1 MPNPPQ
7 QPIGSWALVSLT
19 IAIVVLVI
27 AGTTSVLSTVSS
39 RGMFRETVRAND
51 IARDLDALERMVL
64 DEETAQ
70 RGFLVSGRESYL
82 QPYEEAEKR
91 LTSKFD
97 EVRRALRDKPDDTRL
112 LDEIGHALQRK
123 RQEIAATLQT
133 YRSQSPEA
141 AFAIVMT
148 DTGKSLMDDL
158 RTALDHLRSINT
170 IRRDTSRE
178 RLTIQLTYT
187 NAVVIAATLISL
199 VAGVLGV
206 FFVRRGLLLQQRSE
220 LMRIGKERAEE
231 ADRAKSQFLADI
243 SHEIRTPMNA
253 IIGFSR
259 LLSQRVSGAKE
270 RNYVD
275 AIVMSGKGLLALIN
289 DILDLSKIESGEL
302 ELVRESVN
310 VADLV
315 ESAIAMFAPMALEK
329 NIEIADVTG
338 DSMPEFLVLDGNRL
352 RQILVNLISN
362 AVKYTDSGSVRVQ
375 TSCTPAPTDP
385 SLRCLRFDVVDTG
398 RGIDPQ
404 DLKNIFEPFRQGAQT
419 EHFTE
424 GTGLG
429 LAITQRLVGL
439 MNGSLSVHST
449 VGAGS
454 TFSVELPNVALAAGP
469 AAAAAEHQV
478 SADLLT
484 PLALGTVLIVD
495 DVPFNRH
502 LLVDLLDEHV
512 NRIVTAAD
520 GIEALNVAG
529 SERPALI
536 LMDIRMPRLDG
547 RAALARLRADPLLR
561 DTPVIAVTASS
572 MRDQELDL
580 RRHFDG
586 YVRKPVSIEALVVE
600 IVRVMSKGLPAAAAA
615 PRVQPPRIIA
625 SSAPAPSAPPSPPLR
640 IPSELA
646 AATEALYS
654 GDWVR
659 VRGTLS
665 TRDVLSFSQRLR
677 TLGSQFGV
685 QDVAAYSDRLAAAA
699 SRIDIVAMERE
710 LDYFPL
716 LVSYYR
722 QASAGEP
729 KWQA

>member
-27 AGTTSVLSTVSS
+27 AGTISVLSTISS
-39 RGMFRETVRAND
+39 QRMFQETVHANA

-82 QPYEEAEKR
+82 QPYEQAEKQ

-97 EVRRALRDKPDDTRL
+97 EVRDALRDMPEDTRL
-112 LDEIGHALQRK
+112 LGEIERALQRK
-123 RQEIAATLQT
+123 RQEIATTLGT

-148 DTGKSLMDDL
+148 DTGKGLMDDL
-158 RTALDHLRSINT
+158 RAALDHLRSINT
-170 IRRDTSRE
+170 RRSDTARE
-178 RLTIQLTYT
+178 RLTAQLTYT
-187 NAVVIAATLISL
+187 NEVVIAATLISL
-199 VAGVLGV
+199 VAGILGV
-206 FFVRRGLLLQQRSE
+206 FFVRRGLLLQQRTE
-220 LMRIGKERAEE
+220 LLRIGKERAEE

-259 LLSQRVSGAKE
+259 LLSQRVSGDKE
-270 RNYVD
+270 RNYID

-302 ELVRESVN
+302 ELVQEHVN
-310 VADLV
+310 VGDLI
-315 ESAIAMFAPMALEK
+315 ESAIGMFAPMALEK
-329 NIEIADVTG
+329 NIELVDATG
-338 DSMPEFLVLDGNRL
+338 DSVPDFLLLDGNHL
-352 RQILVNLISN
+352 RQILVNLLSN
-362 AVKYTDSGSVRVQ
+362 AVKYTDRGSVRIQ
-375 TSCTPAPTDP
+375 TSCTPMAGDP
-385 SLRCLRFDVVDTG
+385 SLRRLRFEVIDTG
-398 RGIDPQ
+398 CGIDAQ
-404 DLKNIFEPFRQGAQT
+404 DLKNIFEPFRQGAHT

-439 MNGSLSVHST
+439 MNGTLSVHSK
-449 VGAGS
+449 VGEGS

-469 AAAAAEHQV
+469 AASALERNV

-502 LLVDLLDEHV
+502 LLVDLLDEHAR
-512 NRIVTAAD
+512 RIVVAAD
-520 GIEALNVAG
+520 GVEALNVARA
-529 SERPALI
+529 ERPALI

-547 RAALARLRADPLLR
+547 RAALDQLRADPQLR

-572 MRDQELDL
+572 MRDQELEL
-580 RRHFDG
+580 RQHFDG
-586 YVRKPVSIEALVVE
+586 YVRKPISIEGLVLE
-600 IVRVMSKGLPAAAAA
+600 IARVMSKRPPAAAPAVPAQQPAIGEPAA
-615 PRVQPPRIIA
+615 RAPPPRAI
-625 SSAPAPSAPPSPPLR
+625 PA
-640 IPSELA
+640 ELA
-646 AATEALYS
+646 ADAEALYS

-665 TRDVLSFSQRLR
+665 TRDVLSFAETLKA
-677 TLGSQFGV
+677 LGSRYDV
-685 QDVAAYSDRLAAAA
+685 QDVAAYSDRLATAA
-699 SRIDIVAMERE
+699 SRIDIIAMERE

-716 LVSYYR
+716 LVDYYR
-722 QASAGEP
+722 QATSGEQ
-729 KWQA
+729 KCQA